1 MKLRPENGTFIL
13 LQWKM
18 VGPTFQTPTGTNF
31 INKKFMIQPKVTN
44 MKIRSS
50 SNIHVKI
57 CLTY

>member
-31 INKKFMIQPKVTN
+31 INKKFMIQQKVAN

-50 SNIHVKI
+50 SNM
-57 CLTY
+57 